1 MLPEEVVVPDSG
13 LRRGLKFVS
22 KFREERLEAIAHE
35 LSNMDHDIVALQE
48 IWVFADYLK
57 VQERIAKRLPHS
69 KFFYG

>member
-1 MLPEEVVVPDSG
+1 
-13 LRRGLKFVS
+13 VS

-35 LSNMDHDIVALQE
+35 LSNVDHDIIALQE

-57 VQERIAKRLPHS
+57 VQERVAKRLPHS